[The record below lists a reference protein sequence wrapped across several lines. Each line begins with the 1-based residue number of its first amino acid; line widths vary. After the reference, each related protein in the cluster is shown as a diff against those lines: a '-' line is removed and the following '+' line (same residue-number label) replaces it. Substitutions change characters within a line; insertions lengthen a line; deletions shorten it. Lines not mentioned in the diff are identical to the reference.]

1 MKNAQTKQFERIIR
15 AAFVAVLALSAYKC
29 TAQDFKAQDFRVQTA
44 VGLVTFCESSDPDE
58 ICLSFGVLAGE
69 LKAEHLG
76 KCANTLPGR
85 IAAAAQMADDA
96 GVPYP
101 DFLKESQ
108 IRDNQIIREY
118 YAKCRAIRRQF
129 LSIMPERAFLEIRH
143 ITQYFQ

>member
-1 MKNAQTKQFERIIR
+1 MKNATTKRFEKFIR
-15 AAFVAVLALSAYKC
+15 AAFVAVMAMSAYKC
-29 TAQDFKAQDFRVQTA
+29 TGQDFRVQTA

>member
-1 MKNAQTKQFERIIR
+1 MIR

-29 TAQDFKAQDFRVQTA
+29 TAQDFRVQTA

-58 ICLSFGVLAGE
+58 ICFAFGMLAGE
-69 LKAEHLG
+69 IRAEHLG

-96 GVPYP
+96 GVSYP

-108 IRDNQIIREY
+108 ILDNPIIREY

-143 ITQYFQ
+143 ITQYFKFRDLIPAYVK